1 MTAYNSV
8 GELQNHANKL
18 RPPMGLTLLEVLIAL
33 LVLSIGLVGVAA
45 LTIQSLQNT
54 HSALYTSLASAAA
67 LDFEERLWIELGRQ
81 PGPGCPTLE
90 THETGGYADDWT
102 AGRSELGPPE
112 VQFLGLPEFQF
123 NATKDSEQTLSP
135 IRIIEFTLG
144 WKEGRLREADEIFEY
159 KTRVPCR
166 INS

>member
-1 MTAYNSV
+1 MTTYNSV

-90 THETGGYADDWT
+90 TDGYADDWT
-102 AGRSELGPPE
+102 AGRTEPGLPD
-112 VQFLGLPEFQF
+112 VQFLGLPGFQF
-123 NATKDSEQTLSP
+123 NLTKDSEQTP
-135 IRIIEFTLG
+135 TRIIEFTLG
-144 WKEGRLREADEIFEY
+144 WKEGRLGEADENFEY